1 MISKVFARQGY
12 YFLLA
17 TPLQRPP
24 NYTLSD
30 RIYPYIGRAKLLN
43 LQGIT
48 PQFVVFLWQT
58 LKLGCFVYT

>member
-1 MISKVFARQGY
+1 MST
-12 YFLLA
+12 L
-17 TPLQRPP
+17 LQRPP

-30 RIYPYIGRAKLLN
+30 RIYPYIYRAKVLN

-48 PQFVVFLWQT
+48 PRFVVFLWQI